1 MPIRM
6 PLNPLMSPAAA
17 FRAARRGVTSDTS
30 VVVGVMMLQNVLRIV
45 STVILTRLLNA
56 EAFAVVAIITS
67 VMVTFALISDIGII
81 AFIVRHKDGVD
92 RQFRDEVWTLRLVR
106 GIALTILI
114 ALLAGPI
121 AHFMEKPELQW
132 PIAVAGLTSL
142 IDGLGSMAPFT
153 ALRARR
159 VRLLSAIDIGSQIL
173 GMIIAVICALIFRS
187 FWAIILSTLIG
198 QLIGTIISYF
208 IYPDASQRFRFS
220 RARAAE
226 LWKFSRFI
234 TGSTMLTLLIT
245 QGDKLVLG
253 RAFPLE
259 MMGIY
264 VIAAGLA
271 MAPVGLVTA
280 YAGRVLY
287 PLYAEIYR
295 EAPESLPTKFYR
307 VRMMQTL
314 FYTFAAGGFLG
325 CAHLLITL
333 LYDPRYASA
342 GMYLQ
347 ILSISTL
354 FAAGNYAANEVM
366 IAIGNTRFT
375 FTTNLVRL
383 AYLIVVGWI
392 AWSQLGPIGIA
403 WAVGT
408 VEVAAQ
414 VMAWIEL
421 RRHRFLNIRY
431 EALFL
436 AVAVAGIGTGYA
448 GERVIMALFHIH

>member
-17 FRAARRGVTSDTS
+17 FRAVRRGVTSDTS
-30 VVVGVMMLQNVLRIV
+30 VVVGVMMLQNLLRIL

-81 AFIVRHKDGVD
+81 AFIVRHKDGID

-226 LWKFSRFI
+226 LWQFSRFI

-287 PLYAEIYR
+287 PLYAEIHR
-295 EAPESLPTKFYR
+295 EAPEALPAKFYS
-307 VRMMQTL
+307 VRMIQTL

-325 CAHLLITL
+325 CAQLLITL
-333 LYDPRYASA
+333 LYDPRYAGA

-383 AYLIVVGWI
+383 AYLVVVGWI

-448 GERVIMALFHIH
+448 GERVIMALFHIQ

>member
-6 PLNPLMSPAAA
+6 PINPLMSPATA
-17 FRAARRGVTSDTS
+17 FRTVRRGMSSDTS
-30 VVVGVMMLQNVLRIV
+30 VVVGVMLLQNVLRIL

-56 EAFAVVAIITS
+56 EAFAVVGIITS

-81 AFIVRHKDGVD
+81 AFIVRHKDALDG
-92 RQFRDEVWTLRLVR
+92 RFRDEVWTLRLIR
-106 GIALTILI
+106 GIALTILV
-114 ALLAGPI
+114 AVLAGPI
-121 AHFMEKPELQW
+121 AQFMGKPELQW

-159 VRLLSAIDIGSQIL
+159 VRLLSAIDIGSQVL
-173 GMIIAVICALIFRS
+173 GTIIAVICALIFRS
-187 FWAIILSTLIG
+187 YWAIIISTLVG
-198 QLIGTIISYF
+198 QSLGAIVSYY

-226 LWKFSRFI
+226 LWQFSRFI

-253 RAFPLE
+253 RAFPLD

-264 VIAAGLA
+264 VISAGLA
-271 MAPVGLVTA
+271 VAPVGLVTA

-287 PLYAEIYR
+287 PLYAEIHR
-295 EAPESLPTKFYR
+295 EAPDTLRTKFYS
-307 VRMMQTL
+307 VRMFQTL
-314 FYTFAAGGFLG
+314 LYSFAAGGFLG
-325 CAHLLITL
+325 SAPLVITL
-333 LYDPRYASA
+333 LYDPRYAAA
-342 GMYLQ
+342 GQYLQ
-347 ILSISTL
+347 VLAISTL

-375 FTTNLVRL
+375 FTTNVVRL
-383 AYLIVVGWI
+383 VYLAVVGWVG
-392 AWSQLGPIGIA
+392 WTQLGPVGIV

-414 VMAWIEL
+414 VYAWIAL
-421 RRHRFLNIRY
+421 RKYGFLNVRY
-431 EALFL
+431 ELLFL
-436 AVAVAGIGTGYA
+436 SVILAGIAVGYG
-448 GERVIMALFHIH
+448 GEQAIMALFDIR